1 MAQLILPL
9 LLFVGMYML
18 LIRPQQ
24 QKAKA
29 QRALVG
35 RASAGDRVMLTS
47 GIYGTLTE
55 VLATTAYLEV
65 AEGIEILVNRQLIQ
79 DILDD
84 FPTDELDAADHGDVE
99 DDDVEDDDVEDTDD
113 VQDAEA

>member
-24 QKAKA
+24 QKMKE
-29 QRALVG
+29 QQALVD
-35 RASAGDRVMLTS
+35 RAAAGDRVLLAT

-55 VLATTAYLEV
+55 VLATSAYIEV
-65 AEGIEILVNRQLIQ
+65 AEGIEMLVARSAIQ
-79 DILDD
+79 DILDE
-84 FPTDELDAADHGDVE
+84 FPTDEDEDIQDEADE
-99 DDDVEDDDVEDTDD
+99 
-113 VQDAEA
+113 EA